1 MTRQKK
7 SASVLSKTDF
17 EAYIRNDYSFT
28 WQNPLEVSE
37 TACDASQTAAGSWE
51 GKLKDGRKRE
61 NGKSKERKEKRK
73 ESNEKKRKKGN
84 RKRE

>member
-17 EAYIRNDYSFT
+17 EDYIRNDYSFT

-61 NGKSKERKEKRK
+61 NGKSKEGEQKSGRTGE
-73 ESNEKKRKKGN
+73 
-84 RKRE
+84 

>member
-17 EAYIRNDYSFT
+17 EDYIRNDYSFT

-61 NGKSKERKEKRK
+61 TEKAKKERKNGRKVTKKAEKR
-73 ESNEKKRKKGN
+73 E
-84 RKRE
+84 